1 MVLAVLV
8 TLTALFYLEE
18 DWRGK
23 RAWDQC
29 KARLEASGIPMDWNQ
44 FIPPAVPDDQNFF
57 MTSTN
62 FLQRF
67 KKAQTDAEHKA
78 ATNNPWLQW
87 LQIREFPTFRT
98 TKTNPLLVASIVV
111 SPSTPSLNHDADLLI
126 KSGQPDLAEQVQ
138 GLLQKHLGR
147 SCLGAEG
154 FTFSEFPL
162 SNLPPVRI
170 TLNTETSPSLA
181 DLTQVIPKD
190 LVTNL
195 GQLQVE
201 ATGDGRFQV
210 LLTGTRVTTIADYLR
225 WSDQYV
231 PALNEVREALKRPYA
246 VLPGDYSMP
255 YFIPIPDFVTLR
267 FIAQTLAQRA
277 QCDFLL
283 NRPDQALRELTL
295 MHDLCRILQKPPTG
309 KPETLVEAMINVAI
323 NGLYTQIIA
332 EGMQQ
337 HVWQEPQLAA
347 LQAQL
352 RDLNLPFWVSEA
364 FRGELLYSTYVFEH
378 APAEKFLSFDGQ
390 NKQYSIWTKL
400 QNPLYRYLK
409 FAPTG
414 WRYQNMV
421 TMASVEPELL
431 AAFDQKNGTISPG
444 FFDEYRR
451 QLDQLLAHKSP
462 FTRLAA
468 FAIPNF
474 AKAVQTTTYNQT
486 LVNEAQ
492 IACALERC
500 QLARHEYPATLAELV
515 PQYLATLPH
524 DLIGGAPLH
533 YRRTNNGKFLL
544 YSIGW
549 NETDDNGR
557 PGALSDVKQGDW
569 VWKN

>member
-29 KARLEASGIPMDWNQ
+29 KARLEASGIPMDWKQ

-67 KKAQTDAEHKA
+67 KKAQTDAEKML
-78 ATNNPWLQW
+78 ATNNPWL
-87 LQIREFPTFRT
+87 LITYASNAFTTFPTFT
-98 TKTNPLLVASIVV
+98 STKTNPLLVADISV
-111 SPSTPSLNHDADLLI
+111 SPSTPTNDNADLRV
-126 KSGQPDLAEQVQ
+126 KAGQPDLAEQVQ

-147 SCLGAEG
+147 SVLGAAG

-162 SNLPPVRI
+162 SNLAPVRI

-201 ATGDGRFQV
+201 ATGAGRFQV
-210 LLTGTRVTTIADYLR
+210 LLTGTRVTTITDYLR

-231 PALNEVREALKRPYA
+231 PALDEVREALKRPYA

-255 YFIPIPDFVTLR
+255 YLIPIPDFVTLR

-337 HVWQEPQLAA
+337 HVWREPQLAA

-364 FRGELLYSTYVFEH
+364 FRGELLYSTYVFEN

-462 FTRLAA
+462 FTMLAA

-474 AKAVQTTTYNQT
+474 AKAVQTTTYHQT
-486 LVNEAQ
+486 LVMT
-492 IACALERC
+492 R
-500 QLARHEYPATLAELV
+500 V
-515 PQYLATLPH
+515 
-524 DLIGGAPLH
+524 
-533 YRRTNNGKFLL
+533 
-544 YSIGW
+544 
-549 NETDDNGR
+549 
-557 PGALSDVKQGDW
+557 
-569 VWKN
+569 